1 MDMDEIL
8 RLLASFHDHGLE
20 YAIIGGVAL
29 NLHGIPR
36 TTEDLDFFIRPTE
49 ENVER
54 LRQAL
59 HSVYEDPSI
68 AEISTEDLLG
78 DYPSV
83 RYLPPDTEL
92 FMDILTR
99 LGEVA
104 TYEDLEIVEID
115 LQGVPVRLI
124 SPRTLFEL
132 KRDTVRTK
140 DKLDAVLL
148 DEKFNL
154 QDE

>member
-1 MDMDEIL
+1 MDMDEIF
-8 RLLASFHDHGLE
+8 RLLTSFHEVGLE

-36 TTEDLDFFIRPTE
+36 TTEDLDFFVRPTA
-49 ENVER
+49 ENIER
-54 LRQAL
+54 LRRAL
-59 HSVYEDPSI
+59 HAVYDDPSI
-68 AEISTEDLLG
+68 DEISTEDLLG

-83 RYLPPDTEL
+83 RYLPPGTEL

-104 TYEDLEIVEID
+104 TYDGLEIVEIEFN
-115 LQGVPVRLI
+115 GVPVRLI
-124 SPRTLFEL
+124 SPRMLFEL

-148 DEKFNL
+148 NEKFNL
-154 QDE
+154 NDD